1 MDISCGVKI
10 GQNITH
16 VKWVQSQKSPS
27 SLRNV
32 TLHADTITRR
42 NRDCAPAWCVTAWY
56 LFTARALSSF
66 CKWSYPDNIINL
78 FCILKRVLRHLF
90 LPVSVTNCLHFSLE
104 LWSDTG
110 AWILDKLLGL
120 SRQWLTSYS
129 NKHTYMYM
137 INTIQPTDLVIG
149 KLSKNHYGSLK
160 YSTVGSMSFWC
171 ATSTIGT
178 LYTCSW
184 YILTY

>member
-32 TLHADTITRR
+32 TIHADTITRR

-56 LFTARALSSF
+56 LFTAHALSSF

-110 AWILDKLLGL
+110 AWILHKLLGL
-120 SRQWLTSYS
+120 SMQWLTS
-129 NKHTYMYM
+129 NKHIYIYM
-137 INTIQPTDLVIG
+137 INTIQPTDCRERKVI
-149 KLSKNHYGSLK
+149 KDP
-160 YSTVGSMSFWC
+160 FWC
-171 ATSTIGT
+171 SRTGCVTIK
-178 LYTCSW
+178 YR
-184 YILTY
+184 YIDLTYVVQELVV